1 MIAYKVVL
9 TSKADNTLQN
19 IVTYIANEI
28 LMPETGIKYGRRMR
42 EFALSIGSSPL
53 AWPICKGKKYSSKNY
68 HCAVFDDKWI
78 FAYSISGNK
87 VIIREIINGKL
98 IKE

>member
-9 TSKADNTLQN
+9 ASKADRTLQSL
-19 IVTYIANEI
+19 VQYIANEI
-28 LMPETGIKYGRRMR
+28 LMPETGIKYGRKMR
-42 EFALSIGSSPL
+42 EFALSLGNSPL
-53 AWPICKGKKYSSKNY
+53 AWPICKGKTYSSKNY
-68 HCAVFDDKWI
+68 HCAVFDEKWI
-78 FAYSISGNK
+78 FAYSISGQK